1 MSEQRFVVEVARP
14 VPATEVDAVA
24 ALVAERLRM
33 DAGRIRTLLDGRT
46 GPVTR
51 PIRADK
57 ADAIA
62 RVFAD
67 AGVEVYVVADIE
79 APHVTGATPA
89 DASADASANAAA
101 DDHANASADTA
112 ADAAA
117 GSATSAQRP
126 GAPEVASRDASL
138 AWEPESWASP
148 QRDPAPWASEADEEA
163 WRRADDRY
171 AAAGYADV
179 STGDAGTSGARPGD
193 ARTGEPRLG
202 DAGHEDA
209 GPEGAVLEGAG
220 PGGTGPEGAPPGVLE
235 PPGVGPED
243 ARRVVV
249 DAGPMDASE
258 DEVDRLGPTERRHSV
273 DAAFLTSTRW
283 VPSPHESEGSTS
295 ERGLPPGAGRE
306 PVAAAA
312 RARSIDR
319 VRDEHDRWWVPRSA
333 AGEERLPIEPPPR
346 ERPML
351 RTYLLLALAVSLV
364 VLIVLQVVSARTGGA
379 APSGFDVGMAAYRE
393 GNFVAAR
400 RTWEPLAEVGDA
412 RAAYYLGYMAEQGL
426 GEAWSNTRAATL
438 YRQAA
443 DRGLPEAQ
451 VALGALYLR
460 GMGVDQ
466 DAQRAA
472 ELYGAAAGAGYA
484 PAQYAL
490 GLLRFHGTGVARDFA
505 AALAAFEA
513 AAQGGV
519 PEAADFLAFAR
530 YAVEGGV
537 SGSP

>member
-1 MSEQRFVVEVARP
+1 M
-14 VPATEVDAVA
+14 PATEVDAVA

-33 DAGRIRTLLDGRT
+33 DAVRIRTLLDGRT

-89 DASADASANAAA
+89 DASAAAA
-101 DDHANASADTA
+101 GDHA
-112 ADAAA
+112 ADAATDHKA

-126 GAPEVASRDASL
+126 AAPEGASRDASL

-171 AAAGYADV
+171 AAAGF
-179 STGDAGTSGARPGD
+179 
-193 ARTGEPRLG
+193 
-202 DAGHEDA
+202 EDLDLV
-209 GPEGAVLEGAG
+209 PEGAGH
-220 PGGTGPEGAPPGVLE
+220 GGTGPEGVTHGVLE
-235 PPGVGPED
+235 PRGVGLED
-243 ARRVVV
+243 AGRTDGR
-249 DAGPMDASE
+249 PMNASEDEVE
-258 DEVDRLGPTERRHSV
+258 DEVDRLGPAERRRSV

-283 VPSPHESEGSTS
+283 VPSPHESEGSRS
-295 ERGLPPGAGRE
+295 ESGSVPGAGRE
-306 PVAAAA
+306 PVGATT
-312 RARSIDR
+312 RARSVDR

-333 AGEERLPIEPPPR
+333 AGEERPAIEPPPK

-351 RTYLLLALAVSLV
+351 RTYLLLALAVSVL
-364 VLIVLQVVSARTGGA
+364 VLIVLQVVSARNGA
-379 APSGFDVGMAAYRE
+379 AATSGFDAGMAAYRE

-400 RTWEPLAEVGDA
+400 RTWEPLAEAGDA
-412 RAAYYLGYMAEQGL
+412 RAAYYLGHMAEQGL
-426 GEAWSNTRAATL
+426 GEAWSNARAATL

-537 SGSP
+537 SPTP